1 MFVPSVTCRG
11 CWRGAALSRG
21 GGSGRTLDGESCLH
35 QQLHF
40 HGSQRAVGV
49 CSDVAVCDQLVAVP
63 EVPDVV
69 DGGGGGFEVA
79 AGVVELDFEEY
90 FLAAE
95 ENVVRLVDGG
105 LLGDADGHRNL
116 VW

>member
-1 MFVPSVTCRG
+1 MLFPSVTCRG
-11 CWRGAALSRG
+11 CWCGAHLSRS
-21 GGSGRTLDGESCLH
+21 GGSGRTLDGERCLH

-40 HGSQRAVGV
+40 HGPQCAVRV
-49 CSDVAVCDQLVAVP
+49 CGNVAVCDQLVAVP

-69 DGGGGGFEVA
+69 DGSGSFEVA

-90 FLAAE
+90 FLAPE

-105 LLGDADGHRNL
+105 LLGDADGHRDL
-116 VW
+116 IW

>member
-1 MFVPSVTCRG
+1 M
-11 CWRGAALSRG
+11 CWRGGHLSRG
-21 GGSGRTLDGESCLH
+21 GGSGRTLDGERCLH

-40 HGSQRAVGV
+40 HGPQRAVRV

-69 DGGGGGFEVA
+69 DGSGGFEVA
-79 AGVVELDFEEY
+79 AGVVELDLEEY

-105 LLGDADGHRNL
+105 LLGDADGHRDL

>member
-1 MFVPSVTCRG
+1 MCG
-11 CWRGAALSRG
+11 
-21 GGSGRTLDGESCLH
+21 
-35 QQLHF
+35 
-40 HGSQRAVGV
+40 
-49 CSDVAVCDQLVAVP
+49 DVAVRDQLVAVP

-69 DGGGGGFEVA
+69 DGGGSFEVA
-79 AGVVELDFEEY
+79 AGVVELNFEEY

-105 LLGDADGHRNL
+105 LLGDADGHRDL